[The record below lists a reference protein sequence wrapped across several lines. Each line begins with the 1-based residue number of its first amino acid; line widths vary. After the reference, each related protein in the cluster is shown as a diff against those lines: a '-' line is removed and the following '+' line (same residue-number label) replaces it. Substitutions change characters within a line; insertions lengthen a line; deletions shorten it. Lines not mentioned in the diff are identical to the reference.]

1 MKKTKII
8 KLVGWL
14 LKYNDWYVWTIAIV
28 SVYAILQ
35 IKLDFAFWI
44 ANSDKADAY
53 NEIITNLSYSYLAG
67 FIFFLLTVTLP
78 HWKMRTKIRKAL
90 EGKTN
95 TICSNYKACVES
107 VVPLPKTV
115 LPTITREEAVENF
128 KAVSYHQPC
137 RLTAIQ
143 NTNVSI
149 VVYIKLK
156 HDENKRLATELLE
169 YKPWLS
175 SETIAK
181 IEEIRN
187 SNLPT
192 IIITLTN
199 TIMKDQMDNENG
211 RKMLGEMVFDLW
223 MISKEIGR

>member
-1 MKKTKII
+1 MDAMKKRVEWI
-8 KLVGWL
+8 
-14 LKYNDWYVWTIAIV
+14 LKYCDCYVWVIAIV
-28 SVYAILQ
+28 CLYAILQ

-44 ANSDKADAY
+44 GTCARADAY

-78 HWKMRTKIRKAL
+78 HWKIKTKVRKAL
-90 EGKTN
+90 ERKAN
-95 TICSNYKACVES
+95 TIRSNYKACVES
-107 VVPLPKTV
+107 VVPFPKVLLPAIAK
-115 LPTITREEAVENF
+115 EEAIENF

-143 NTNVSI
+143 NTSVSVI
-149 VVYIKLK
+149 VYIKLK

-175 SETIAK
+175 SETITK

-187 SNLPT
+187 SNLST
-192 IIITLTN
+192 IIVTLTN
-199 TIMKDQMDNENG
+199 TIMKDKMDNEDG
-211 RKMLGEMVFDLW
+211 RKMLGEMVYDLW
-223 MISKEIGR
+223 MVAKEIGR

>member
-1 MKKTKII
+1 M
-8 KLVGWL
+8 
-14 LKYNDWYVWTIAIV
+14 A
-28 SVYAILQ
+28 
-35 IKLDFAFWI
+35 
-44 ANSDKADAY
+44 AY
-53 NEIITNLSYSYLAG
+53 
-67 FIFFLLTVTLP
+67 
-78 HWKMRTKIRKAL
+78 HWKMRTKVRKAL

-95 TICSNYKACVES
+95 AICSNYKACVEC
-107 VVPLPKTV
+107 VIPLPKAM
-115 LPTITREEAVENF
+115 LPTITKEEAVENF
-128 KAVSYHQPC
+128 KAVSYNQPC

-156 HDENKRLATELLE
+156 HDENKKLATELLE

-199 TIMKDQMDNENG
+199 TIMKDQMDNEHG
-211 RKMLGEMVFDLW
+211 RRILGEMTYDLW
-223 MISKEIGR
+223 TVSKEIGR